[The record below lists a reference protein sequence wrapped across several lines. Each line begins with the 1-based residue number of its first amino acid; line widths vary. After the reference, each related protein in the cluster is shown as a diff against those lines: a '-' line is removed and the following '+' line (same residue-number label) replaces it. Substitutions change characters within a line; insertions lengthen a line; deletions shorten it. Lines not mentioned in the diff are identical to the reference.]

1 MWNEMIKLSESL
13 QIVFEGHCGF
23 GEERGPWDEG
33 HKNLFFSSN
42 KLEMGHISII
52 DKRESKGMWMMHVCA
67 FAKPEY
73 PMPIYG
79 FDVIC
84 GKNKITGCFHDMS
97 PTVTTDQTK
106 KIEEN
111 YVKLVE
117 YFIPERER
125 PLPEWAQEIFSDKM
139 LAVGN
144 VTKKQEISALV
155 FFGMINLNVWFSGL
169 NTVNKSFDQEVIN
182 AHEMAKSKYCFN
194 QLQNVNSKN
203 VMVSLGLKKS
213 YVDNFKKI
221 QFPY

>member
-111 YVKLVE
+111 YAKLVE

-182 AHEMAKSKYCFN
+182 DHEMAKSKYCFN